1 MKLDDSS
8 VYDGVRRLS
17 NTNSKIK
24 NPHFASQ
31 SKIYWWNIS
40 WQEYNTVIFFT
51 SFFLVSLLL
60 SAIFNTSKASTSF
73 VIF

>member
-40 WQEYNTVIFFT
+40 WEEYNTVIFFP
-51 SFFLVSLLL
+51 FFLVSLLL
-60 SAIFNTSKASTSF
+60 SVIFDTSKAPTSF